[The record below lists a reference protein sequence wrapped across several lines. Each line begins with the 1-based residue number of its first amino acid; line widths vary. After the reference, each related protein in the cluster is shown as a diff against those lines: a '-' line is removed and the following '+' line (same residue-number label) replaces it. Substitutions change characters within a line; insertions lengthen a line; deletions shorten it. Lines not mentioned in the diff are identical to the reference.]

1 MYISK
6 IIIQS
11 KASHWK
17 YQNPTKGKESQPKVI
32 QCPFRTLHHSSSRY
46 TVDFFWRFECKEVAI
61 SALLSTGGAG
71 PAQHKSATFIPKTDR
86 FPAHN
91 NHKNTSFQLPLFHQS
106 HSLYL
111 IKASRKHR
119 FTFRILQGAL
129 LTFSN
134 LPKRQR
140 PNIDSQLIQIWYCFF
155 LLESRI

>member
-1 MYISK
+1 M
-6 IIIQS
+6 
-11 KASHWK
+11 
-17 YQNPTKGKESQPKVI
+17 
-32 QCPFRTLHHSSSRY
+32 
-46 TVDFFWRFECKEVAI
+46 AI

-91 NHKNTSFQLPLFHQS
+91 NHKNTPFQLPLFHQI

-140 PNIDSQLIQIWYCFF
+140 PDIDSHLIQNLGLFFCWKAEYSPALLALGCFLSKAHALSDQHPDPRVHNWMSF
-155 LLESRI
+155 SAGKSENNVVTQCQ